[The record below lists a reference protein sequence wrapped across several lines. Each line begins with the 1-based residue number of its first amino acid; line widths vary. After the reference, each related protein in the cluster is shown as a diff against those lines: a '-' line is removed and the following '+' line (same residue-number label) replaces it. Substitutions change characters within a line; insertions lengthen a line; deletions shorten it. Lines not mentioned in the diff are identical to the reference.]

1 MKHKIFSV
9 FDSKTEAFLPPFSL
23 KTVGEAERV
32 ITSMVADPNNNFCKY
47 AEDFTLFE
55 LGTWDDVD
63 CKYELLDTPFSVG
76 LLVQYKK
83 DKEQG

>member
-32 ITSMVADPNNNFCKY
+32 ITSMVSDPNNNFCKY
-47 AEDFTLFE
+47 AEDFTLYE
-55 LGTWDDVD
+55 LGTWNDEN

-83 DKEQG
+83 DKE